1 MKRTITFIFA
11 LMFCFNMKAQTSLT
25 EAVDFTSVG
34 LNGEEIHL
42 FDILDNGQY
51 ALIEFFYSTSSG
63 ALTYVNKMIESYQYF
78 GCNENDVYYMQ
89 ISRYDDEAAARAWC
103 NEYGIMFPTIHTE
116 SEGDTG
122 DQICETYGIPSYP
135 TVILIAP
142 DRQIVLQDIW
152 PVTST
157 ENIID
162 ALTPFGIE
170 EHECSEVLPEVKI
183 EINKATSIS
192 IEAEFT
198 PNFVCSSYY
207 FILGEGSSLEEQDT
221 PLEQI
226 IKEQGEKETSKTTYK
241 WTDLTP
247 ETLYNIYVLPMN
259 FEDSASEIN
268 KVTLSTTAAWG
279 PAEVELEVELI
290 CETELYTK
298 ATPNDNTY
306 EYHYGVFK
314 KSEYESLGEETITVI
329 LLEDGYPLFEV
340 DEWNWTELIPKT
352 DYYAI
357 AVGINHD
364 EVLGELTIIPFRTEF
379 ESLGEINDYDF
390 TINPNP
396 AQDVVRVSTVNGQQ
410 STIRIYN
417 TLGMLI
423 EEIDVDSV
431 TNSNEIEINVSD
443 WDKGIYF
450 VRLNDKVEKLIV
462 K

>member
-142 DRQIVLQDIW
+142 DRQIVHQDIW

-259 FEDSASEIN
+259 FEDSVSEIN

-290 CETELYTK
+290 SETELYTK

-450 VRLNDKVEKLIV
+450 VRLDDKVEKLIV

>member
-259 FEDSASEIN
+259 FEDSVSEIN

-290 CETELYTK
+290 SETELYTK

>member
-1 MKRTITFIFA
+1 
-11 LMFCFNMKAQTSLT
+11 MFCFNMKAQTSLT

-279 PAEVELEVELI
+279 PAVVELEVELI
-290 CETELYTK
+290 SETEVYTK

-314 KSEYESLGEETITVI
+314 KSEYESLSEETITVI

-423 EEIDVDSV
+423 EEIDVYSV

>member
-1 MKRTITFIFA
+1 
-11 LMFCFNMKAQTSLT
+11 MKAQTSLT

-279 PAEVELEVELI
+279 PAVVELEVELI
-290 CETELYTK
+290 SETEVYTK

-314 KSEYESLGEETITVI
+314 KSEYESLSEETITVI

-423 EEIDVDSV
+423 EEIDVYSV

>member
-1 MKRTITFIFA
+1 
-11 LMFCFNMKAQTSLT
+11 MKAQTSLT

-89 ISRYDDEAAARAWC
+89 ISRYDDEATARAWC

-259 FEDSASEIN
+259 FEDSVSEIN

-290 CETELYTK
+290 SETELYTK
-298 ATPNDNTY
+298 ATPNNNTY

-396 AQDVVRVSTVNGQQ
+396 AQDVVRVSTGNGQQ

-450 VRLNDKVEKLIV
+450 VRLDDKVEKLIV

>member
-1 MKRTITFIFA
+1 
-11 LMFCFNMKAQTSLT
+11 MFCFNMKAQTSLT

-279 PAEVELEVELI
+279 PAVVELEVELI
-290 CETELYTK
+290 SETEVYTK

-314 KSEYESLGEETITVI
+314 KSEYESLSEETITVI

-423 EEIDVDSV
+423 EEIDIDSV

>member
-51 ALIEFFYSTSSG
+51 VLIEFFYSTSSG

-290 CETELYTK
+290 SETELYTK

>member
-1 MKRTITFIFA
+1 
-11 LMFCFNMKAQTSLT
+11 MFCFNMKAQTSLT

>member
-1 MKRTITFIFA
+1 
-11 LMFCFNMKAQTSLT
+11 MKAQTSLT

-279 PAEVELEVELI
+279 PAVVELEVELI
-290 CETELYTK
+290 SETEVYTK

-314 KSEYESLGEETITVI
+314 KSEYESLSEETITVI

-423 EEIDVDSV
+423 EEIDIDSV

>member
-1 MKRTITFIFA
+1 MKKAILIILA
-11 LMFCFNMKAQTSLT
+11 LMLGFNIKAQTSLT

-122 DQICETYGIPSYP
+122 DQICEMYDIPSYP

-226 IKEQGEKETSKTTYK
+226 IKEQGEKETSKTTCK

-290 CETELYTK
+290 SETEVYTK

-306 EYHYGVFK
+306 EYHYGIFK

-329 LLEDGYPLFEV
+329 LLEDAYPLFDV

-364 EVLGELTIIPFRTEF
+364 EVLGELTIVPFRTEF
-379 ESLGEINDYDF
+379 ESVSEMPIPSF

-396 AQDVVRVSTVNGQQ
+396 AKSVINIKSDIADSMEIG
-410 STIRIYN
+410 IYDMTGRCVKN
-417 TLGMLI
+417 VLI
-423 EEIDVDSV
+423 DDM
-431 TNSNEIEINVSD
+431 SNATINVED
-443 WDKGIYF
+443 LNKGIYF
-450 VRLNDKVEKLIV
+450 INVNGKVEKLIV
-462 K
+462 E